1 MEVPRSHLRFPL
13 FDSLRGIAALSV
25 LVFHVALFTVF
36 MDGPVYSVVGAFLAH
51 LNVGV
56 PFFFLLSAFLLYRPF
71 VAARIAEREQPAF
84 SGYARRRFL
93 RIAPAYW
100 AALTI
105 TAIVP
110 GMAGAFS
117 GNWWVYYGLLQN
129 FPIYTA
135 QGGCADDPF
144 RCAIPPTWSLAIE
157 VLFYAV
163 LPLIV
168 IALAW
173 LGRQKRTGS
182 WLVPELAAISI
193 LALVSVPIQAT
204 PPKEGLMHAIDF
216 SPIGRGLWFALGLGL
231 ASVSVWVGHRSNEP
245 GWVTTVKTKPWLPL
259 VLGLALYLAVSFFIL
274 EPYPLPLARFPLHN
288 SDLYLIEFA
297 AFGLVALLLVL
308 PATFGGDG
316 EGRYR
321 WFLRHRL
328 TTWLG
333 LISYGIFLWHYPVI
347 IFLID
352 LGALD
357 WAPGMSFAVLLVTTL
372 AITIPCAAISYYA
385 LERPLMRWGRRTFP
399 SRQGHPAAVVGPAL
413 TSAPTAATSDSE
425 PAP

>member
-1 MEVPRSHLRFPL
+1 MDVPRSHLRFPL
-13 FDSLRGIAALSV
+13 FDSLRGIAALSI
-25 LVFHVALFTVF
+25 LVVHVALFTVF

-71 VAARIAEREQPAF
+71 VAARVADRDRPGF

-129 FPIYTA
+129 FPIYAKEGACT
-135 QGGCADDPF
+135 GDSY
-144 RCAIPPTWSLAIE
+144 RCAIPPAWSLAVE

-163 LPLIV
+163 LPIV

-193 LALVSVPIQAT
+193 LALVSLPIQGTA
-204 PPKEGLMHAIDF
+204 PSGGVAQALNF
-216 SPIGRGLWFALGLGL
+216 SPIGCGLWFALGLGL
-231 ASVSVWVGHRSNEP
+231 ASVSVWVQHSAEEPSWVQTIRTAVVAAGGRWWPCTWRSASSSSP
-245 GWVTTVKTKPWLPL
+245 T
-259 VLGLALYLAVSFFIL
+259 
-274 EPYPLPLARFPLHN
+274 
-288 SDLYLIEFA
+288 
-297 AFGLVALLLVL
+297 
-308 PATFGGDG
+308 
-316 EGRYR
+316 
-321 WFLRHRL
+321 
-328 TTWLG
+328 
-333 LISYGIFLWHYPVI
+333 
-347 IFLID
+347 
-352 LGALD
+352 
-357 WAPGMSFAVLLVTTL
+357 
-372 AITIPCAAISYYA
+372 
-385 LERPLMRWGRRTFP
+385 P
-399 SRQGHPAAVVGPAL
+399 SRPSRCG
-413 TSAPTAATSDSE
+413 TSTSIRSSS
-425 PAP
+425 